1 MRIVRRIRLGA
12 GAALALAATAA
23 AAGLLTAR
31 PGDAELY
38 PPRPGEPAVV
48 VYVLARGL
56 DAALVAPAPLLGDQE
71 GPWTR
76 LAFDRSGR
84 PRLTAMRHPVGPGSD
99 RAVSMTLSQRGLERL
114 RASLASPAGTGLR
127 LAGRPLTVNTPSQR
141 LAGALHAAGVPAAPL
156 LDLAGPGLL
165 LDLAWFGGA
174 TPIEPARL
182 HPEPAGRG
190 LEEP

>member
-1 MRIVRRIRLGA
+1 MRIVRRIKLWVGSFV
-12 GAALALAATAA
+12 ALAAAVA

-31 PGDAELY
+31 PGEAELY

-56 DAALVAPAPLLGDQE
+56 DAALVAPAPLLGDE
-71 GPWTR
+71 DGPWTR

-84 PRLTAMRHPVGPGSD
+84 ARLTALDHPV
-99 RAVSMTLSQRGLERL
+99 RAGDPAVAMTLSQRGLERL
-114 RASLASPAGTGLR
+114 RASLASPAGTGLHP
-127 LAGRPLTVNTPSQR
+127 AGRPLTLLNTPSQR

-165 LDLAWFGGA
+165 LDLTWFGGA
-174 TPIEPARL
+174 TPLEAARL
-182 HPEPAGRG
+182 QPETAGRG